1 MKLIDN
7 INETKAPDAIVEPNA
22 TETTIP
28 VVLCINK
35 ETGHEYLSSGDLVII
50 ESTNS
55 NKLERYVTLGKLTNV
70 TTVSPNEEDDR
81 HTFNQARVMVDIE
94 DMEMGTYDTMLDGTI
109 YKTGQVSILQ
119 VTKYQIGQPNPISS
133 EGSISDP
140 IPPNTP
146 VYKLNDL
153 SDIDLGTWR
162 VENFGFFAGTD
173 VPVPCYLVDNRTWQ
187 HDSRNKGFFGGTGS
201 GKSIIMAAEV
211 DRHFDTDMN
220 MFVIDPKGQI
230 AYQQLP
236 TSRNFRRRAEKF
248 NRKLNILTLNDI
260 FIKLDQNVFA
270 KLLNSKKLFGNRTYW
285 DKMASSDRQSLVE
298 VFTEVCF
305 EELKTEFNNWIR
317 FSYETS
323 ELVTGALEI
332 IKNQYIQ
339 RIYSGT
345 VPQNRLIGTIDR
357 AITSDNILRKI
368 SNILEQVRL
377 FFDYSENKLSVSDIA
392 KDLLVGERTVT
403 VVVPT
408 IENNNHS
415 DSFESDDVYQ
425 IFVSKILQEVRN
437 KLRYPTSEFKVQ
449 NGYNSAII
457 VDEAQNLFP
466 YNTQDEE
473 LTKATSAICEIAE
486 TYRSKGISTWVASPS
501 PTLIN
506 KNLKNR
512 IFDHDLYIG
521 SKLTLSAKR
530 EINDQITDKN
540 VQSEFDR
547 IPKPHKEL
555 NKEGK
560 AEVKHVHFLFK
571 GKLTP
576 LDHDEKGT
584 IVRIDLEK
592 DTKSDDI

>member
-7 INETKAPDAIVEPNA
+7 TKDTKAPDAIVEPNA

-28 VVLCINK
+28 VVLCINQK
-35 ETGHEYLSSGDLVII
+35 TNHEYLSSGDLVIL
-50 ESTNS
+50 ESTNP
-55 NKLERYVTLGKLTNV
+55 NKLERYVTLGKLTDV

-81 HTFNQARVMVDIE
+81 HTFNQARVMMDIE
-94 DMEMGTYDTMLDGTI
+94 DMKMGTYDTMLEGTI
-109 YKTGQVSILQ
+109 YKTGQLRILQ
-119 VTKYQIGQPNPISS
+119 VTKYQIGEPNPISS

-146 VYKLNDL
+146 VYKISDL

-162 VENFGFFAGTD
+162 VEDFGFFAGTD
-173 VPVPCYLVDNRTWQ
+173 VPVPCYLVDNKTWQ

-201 GKSIIMAAEV
+201 GKSMLMAAEI
-211 DRHFDTDMN
+211 DRNFATDMN
-220 MFVIDPKGQI
+220 MFIGDPKGQI
-230 AYQQLP
+230 AHEQLP
-236 TSRNFRRRAEKF
+236 TSRNFKKRAKKF

-260 FIKLDQNVFA
+260 FINLDQNVFE

-285 DKMASSDRQSLVE
+285 SKMQSNDRKELVN
-298 VFTEVCF
+298 VFTGVCF
-305 EELKTEFNNWIR
+305 EDLKEEFNKWINH
-317 FSYETS
+317 SYETS
-323 ELVTGALEI
+323 ELVSKALEI

-339 RIYSGT
+339 NVYAGST
-345 VPQNRLIGTIDR
+345 PQNRLIGTIDR
-357 AITSDNILRKI
+357 AIASPNILNKI
-368 SNILEQVRL
+368 SSILEQVRI
-377 FFDYSENKLSVSDIA
+377 FFEKSESKVSVYDIA
-392 KDLLVGERTVT
+392 KDLLIGNRTVT
-403 VVVPT
+403 VVVPEV
-408 IENNNHS
+408 ENNNSS
-415 DSFESDDVYQ
+415 DNFEPDDIYH

-437 KLRYPTSEFKVQ
+437 KLRNATGEFKVE

-457 VDEAQNLFP
+457 IDEAQNLFP
-466 YNTQDEE
+466 KTQEDEE
-473 LTKATSAICEIAE
+473 LKKASRAICEIAE

-506 KNLKNR
+506 KDLKNR

-540 VQSEFDR
+540 IQAEFDR

-555 NKEGK
+555 NKNGK
-560 AEVKHVHFLFK
+560 AELKHVHFLFK

-576 LDHDEKGT
+576 LDHDEKGI

-592 DTKSDDI
+592 DNKSDEI

>member
-153 SDIDLGTWR
+153 DDIDLGTWR

-201 GKSIIMAAEV
+201 GKSMLMAAEI
-211 DRHFDTDMN
+211 DRYFATDQN
-220 MFVIDPKGQI
+220 MLIGDPKGQI
-230 AYQQLP
+230 AYEQLP
-236 TSRNFRRRAEKF
+236 TSRNFRRRAKKF

-260 FIKLDQNVFA
+260 FINLDQNVFK

-285 DKMASSDRQSLVE
+285 DKMQSNDRKELVN
-298 VFTEVCF
+298 VFTAVCF
-305 EELKTEFNNWIR
+305 EDLKEEFNNWIKH
-317 FSYETS
+317 SYKTS
-323 ELVTGALEI
+323 DLVAKVLEL

-339 RIYSGT
+339 RIYSGAAQ
-345 VPQNRLIGTIDR
+345 QNRLIGTIDR
-357 AITSDNILRKI
+357 AIASQNTLNKI
-368 SNILEQVRL
+368 SSILEQVRI
-377 FFDYSENKLSVSDIA
+377 FFEKSENKVSVYDIA
-392 KDLLVGERTVT
+392 KDLLIGNRTVT

-408 IENNNHS
+408 VENNNNS
-415 DSFESDDVYQ
+415 DNFEPDDIYH

-437 KLRYPTSEFKVQ
+437 KLRNAYGEFKVE

-457 VDEAQNLFP
+457 IDEAQNLFP
-466 YNTQDEE
+466 KKTKDSE
-473 LTKATSAICEIAE
+473 LKKASRAICEIAE
-486 TYRSKGISTWVASPS
+486 TYRSKGISTWVASPC

-506 KNLKNR
+506 KDLKNR

-521 SKLTLSAKR
+521 SKLTFSAKR

-540 VQSEFDR
+540 VQAEFDR

-555 NKEGK
+555 NKDGK
-560 AEVKHVHFLFK
+560 AELKHVHFLFK

-576 LDHDEKGT
+576 LDHDEKGI

-592 DTKSDDI
+592 DNKSDEI

>member
-35 ETGHEYLSSGDLVII
+35 ETSHEYLSSGDLVII

-55 NKLERYVTLGKLTNV
+55 NKLERYITLGKLTNV

-119 VTKYQIGQPNPISS
+119 VTKYQIGQPNPVSS

-153 SDIDLGTWR
+153 DNIDLGTWR

-201 GKSIIMAAEV
+201 GKSILMAGEI
-211 DRHFDTDMN
+211 DRYFDTDMN

-236 TSRNFRRRAEKF
+236 TSRNFRRRAKKF

-260 FIKLDQNVFA
+260 FIKLDQNVFE

-285 DKMASSDRQSLVE
+285 DKMQSNDRKALVG
-298 VFTEVCF
+298 VFTAVCF
-305 EELKTEFNNWIR
+305 EELKNEFKNWMD

-323 ELVTGALEI
+323 ELVSKALEI

-339 RIYSGT
+339 SIYSGT
-345 VPQNRLIGTIDR
+345 APQNRLIGTIDR
-357 AITSDNILRKI
+357 AIASQSILNKI
-368 SNILEQVRL
+368 SIILEQVRL
-377 FFDYSENKLSVSDIA
+377 FFDYLKNKLSISDIA
-392 KDLLVGERTVT
+392 KDLLGGDRTVT
-403 VVVPT
+403 VVVPK
-408 IENNNHS
+408 IENNNNS
-415 DSFESDDVYQ
+415 DSF
-425 IFVSKILQEVRN
+425 
-437 KLRYPTSEFKVQ
+437 
-449 NGYNSAII
+449 
-457 VDEAQNLFP
+457 
-466 YNTQDEE
+466 
-473 LTKATSAICEIAE
+473 
-486 TYRSKGISTWVASPS
+486 
-501 PTLIN
+501 
-506 KNLKNR
+506 
-512 IFDHDLYIG
+512 
-521 SKLTLSAKR
+521 
-530 EINDQITDKN
+530 
-540 VQSEFDR
+540 DR
-547 IPKPHKEL
+547 
-555 NKEGK
+555 
-560 AEVKHVHFLFK
+560 
-571 GKLTP
+571 
-576 LDHDEKGT
+576 
-584 IVRIDLEK
+584 
-592 DTKSDDI
+592 